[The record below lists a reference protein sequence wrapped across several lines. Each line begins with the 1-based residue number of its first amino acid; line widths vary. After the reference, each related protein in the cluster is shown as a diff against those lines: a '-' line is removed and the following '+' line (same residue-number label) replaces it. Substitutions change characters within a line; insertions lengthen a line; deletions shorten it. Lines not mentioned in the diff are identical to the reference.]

1 MTHQTVIIVDDQTTS
16 HQTIETTLN
25 DAQLTG
31 IFVDNTTDAWQLIEE
46 EDVSLVL
53 LRGVGREL
61 ESEELCRKIRTR
73 KTAEQCSVIVIL
85 TEDDL
90 AEAAGFLIAGANDLL
105 VEPFEPRELRMRAVI
120 VPADQVRRIDQAH
133 VVNQGKGPKLIVP
146 EFNPQTL
153 QMDFGFRQHEVA
165 AWEANPD
172 VRKIALDTICVC
184 PECESIAS
192 FRPGCGSCGSAFLEK
207 IDLIHH
213 YACAHV
219 GPESEFRPHG
229 ASSLSCP
236 KCRMKD
242 LVAGA
247 DFELT
252 EGCLSCPDCN
262 ALSSEPVM
270 VGHCLSCQHRFPKAS
285 AKIITVYG
293 YQFGRSGAQAIVPAP
308 NYQTNNG
315 RTNNG
320 RTDNGRTESNDSS
333 NT

>member
-172 VRKIALDTICVC
+172 VRKIALDTICAC

-192 FRPGCGSCGSAFLEK
+192 FRPGLRIMWFGILRKDRLDSPLCLCSCRAGKRIPTTRCIQLVVSQMPNE
-207 IDLIHH
+207 
-213 YACAHV
+213 
-219 GPESEFRPHG
+219 R
-229 ASSLSCP
+229 LS
-236 KCRMKD
+236 
-242 LVAGA
+242 GW
-247 DFELT
+247 
-252 EGCLSCPDCN
+252 S
-262 ALSSEPVM
+262 
-270 VGHCLSCQHRFPKAS
+270 RF
-285 AKIITVYG
+285 
-293 YQFGRSGAQAIVPAP
+293 
-308 NYQTNNG
+308 
-315 RTNNG
+315 
-320 RTDNGRTESNDSS
+320 
-333 NT
+333 